1 MQRMHVA
8 RRGAISGMVLAEQ
21 PAFDE
26 PLAPYE
32 VEVQMQAVG
41 LNFRDVLL
49 VLGEY
54 PGPPEPTGSDC
65 AGIVAAAG
73 ELAAHARDDELFGIA
88 AGCLEHFVRARTH
101 MQLMVRRPASITAA
115 EACTLPTTWNTVH
128 EVLRRSVLRSQQTFL
143 LHAAAGGIGLVSIEY
158 LSWLGASAVATVGQ
172 VGKHRLVHDL
182 GITARCSSRDAA
194 AFGMGMSRLLAGGRA
209 HGACNSL
216 IDDFIPATVAG
227 LREDGSLQ
235 ELGKR
240 AAWSAPRM
248 VSSSVARLSTV
259 DLATDV

>member
-65 AGIVAAAG
+65 AGIVTAAG

-101 MQLMVRRPASITAA
+101 MQLMARRPASITAA
-115 EACTLPTTWNTVH
+115 EACTL
-128 EVLRRSVLRSQQTFL
+128 
-143 LHAAAGGIGLVSIEY
+143 A
-158 LSWLGASAVATVGQ
+158 
-172 VGKHRLVHDL
+172 HD
-182 GITARCSSRDAA
+182 
-194 AFGMGMSRLLAGGRA
+194 ME
-209 HGACNSL
+209 HGARGAAP
-216 IDDFIPATVAG
+216 IGAPWPADVP
-227 LREDGSLQ
+227 
-235 ELGKR
+235 
-240 AAWSAPRM
+240 AACGGGWYRPR
-248 VSSSVARLSTV
+248 VH
-259 DLATDV
+259 